1 MARVVKETMA
11 RELPASESDR
21 SIIAHLHGGPCNGK
35 EFVLYRAR
43 AIFTPRVSRGHV
55 RRALRMA
62 PRYAWYELAETWE
75 EDSILHGDYRFLD
88 VRTACEPLDRAA

>member
-1 MARVVKETMA
+1 MARVANEPTA
-11 RELPASESDR
+11 RELPASGIER
-21 SIIAHLHGGPCNGK
+21 SIIAHLQGGPCGGK

-62 PRYAWYELAETWE
+62 PRYAWYELGETWE

-88 VRTACEPLDRAA
+88 VRTECEPLDRAA

>member
-1 MARVVKETMA
+1 MARVAKERTA
-11 RELPASESDR
+11 RDLTAPEIDR
-21 SIIAHLHGGPCNGK
+21 SIVAHLHGGPCDGK

-43 AIFTPRVSRGHV
+43 GVFTPRVSRGTV

-62 PRYAWYELAETWE
+62 PRYAWYELGETWE

-88 VRTACEPLDRAA
+88 VRSECEPLDRAA